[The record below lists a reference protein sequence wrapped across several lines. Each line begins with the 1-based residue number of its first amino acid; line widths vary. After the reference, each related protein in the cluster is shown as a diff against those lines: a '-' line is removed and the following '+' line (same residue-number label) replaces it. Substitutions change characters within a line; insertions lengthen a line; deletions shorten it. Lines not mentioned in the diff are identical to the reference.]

1 MTRSPSRPD
10 SESRSRSREHIVNII
25 GRSSKSKS
33 RSRSREPAVHAAGR
47 GGAGNM
53 VLGGPSEKDI
63 QELDESERS
72 SFSHELG
79 VYVSTS
85 SLECHLQIT

>member
-1 MTRSPSRPD
+1 
-10 SESRSRSREHIVNII
+10 
-25 GRSSKSKS
+25 
-33 RSRSREPAVHAAGR
+33 
-47 GGAGNM
+47 M